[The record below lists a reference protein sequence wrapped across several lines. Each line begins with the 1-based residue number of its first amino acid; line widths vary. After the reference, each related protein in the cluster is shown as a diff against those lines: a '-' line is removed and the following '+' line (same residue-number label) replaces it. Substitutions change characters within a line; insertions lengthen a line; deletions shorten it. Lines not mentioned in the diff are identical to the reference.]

1 MMMLAASVFLQTDF
15 SRGFAGQNNAFRPS
29 QPTSLR
35 PGLNPLIG
43 SMPNWESSAVVPDF
57 SNAAEHKKEPAVTG
71 SRSGG
76 QT

>member
-15 SRGFAGQNNAFRPS
+15 ARGFIGQNKAFRPS
-29 QPTSLR
+29 QLPSRR
-35 PGLNPLIG
+35 PVLNPLIG
-43 SMPNWESSAVVPDF
+43 SMPNWESSAVTPDF
-57 SNAAEHKKEPAVTG
+57 SNAAEHKEEPAVTG